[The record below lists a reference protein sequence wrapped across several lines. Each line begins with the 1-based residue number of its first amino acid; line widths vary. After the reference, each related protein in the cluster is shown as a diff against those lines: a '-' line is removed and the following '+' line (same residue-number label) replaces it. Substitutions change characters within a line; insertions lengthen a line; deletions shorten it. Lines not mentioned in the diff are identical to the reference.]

1 MSRGRVLA
9 LDGVRGLAVLLVTV
23 SHAGF
28 PLLKLGAPVGVTLFF
43 VLSGYLITGLLLDEH
58 STRGW
63 VDLRRFYRHRAL
75 RLLPALFLLLAIWVP
90 LALAV
95 GRSGTDVAHDGLAA
109 LFYVGNVTSWKV
121 GDLAH
126 TWSLSLEEQF
136 YLIWP
141 AVMLV
146 TLRRGNRRAVMAV
159 ATGGAVVSLG
169 FRFLAFDWHTST
181 GYANAYYL
189 PHTTAWAL
197 LAGVLLAAAVREWPA
212 LRAPR
217 HAVAISVVA
226 LLAASSVL
234 GMTGGVVHSG
244 ANYGPRLVAGPIAAV
259 FAVLL
264 ILGVTTRKAPG
275 WSVHPVTVFFGA
287 ISYGLYLWHGT
298 LIGLVESVTG
308 SGDFLHLV
316 VGAGCAVVAT
326 AGAWASYRWVETP
339 FLRLKDQPVY
349 TRRAGRAALLRER

>member
-9 LDGVRGLAVLLVTV
+9 LDGVRGLAVLLVTI

-58 STRGW
+58 TSSGR
-63 VDLRRFYRHRAL
+63 VELRRFYGHRAL
-75 RLLPALFLLLAIWVP
+75 RLLPALFLLLAVWVP

-109 LFYVGNVTSWKV
+109 LFYFGNVTTWEV

-141 AVMLV
+141 AVLLL

-159 ATGGAVVSLG
+159 ATAGVVLSLG
-169 FRFLAFDWHTST
+169 LRFLAFDWHTST

-189 PHTTAWAL
+189 PHTTAWAI

-212 LRAPR
+212 ILAPR
-217 HAVAISVVA
+217 HAVAVSLVG
-226 LLAASSVL
+226 LLTAGSVL
-234 GMTGGVVHSG
+234 GMTDGVVHSG
-244 ANYGPRLVAGPIAAV
+244 LNYGPRLVAGPIAAV
-259 FAVLL
+259 FAIVL
-264 ILGVTTRKAPG
+264 IWGVTTREAPG

-308 SGDFLHLV
+308 SGDFVHLA
-316 VGAGCAVVAT
+316 VGSGCAVAAT
-326 AGAWASYRWVETP
+326 AVAWASHRWVETP
-339 FLRLKDQPVY
+339 FLRLKDRDAPESHCVVSPSWQ
-349 TRRAGRAALLRER
+349 